1 MATTRAQL
9 RDALMSNYFALR
21 PQSGGGDF
29 KNMQG
34 DVLVMLGNCMSLMA
48 AGCYNRSWPQL
59 FSMLEQVHGGD
70 LTEDVRKMHLTVA
83 QFLKNIDIRAKD
95 SDVVDATIFEAMDRA
110 GWEKIPVPARTAWLA
125 MLGLY
130 HLSRVWVVGR
140 QRLEHGDLPAIA
152 FETVAQAAGQ
162 MMRIRDQKLDTFT
175 DGAAAMR
182 AATHYALLCGLS
194 VEDMVSAVRQAA
206 VTTDTKQPLDT
217 MSLLSADEADASK

>member
-1 MATTRAQL
+1 MAATRAQL
-9 RDALMSNYFALR
+9 RDSLMANYFALR

-34 DVLVMLGNCMSLMA
+34 DVIVMLGNCMSLMA

-59 FSMLEQVHGGD
+59 FALLEQVHDGD
-70 LTEDVRKMHLTVA
+70 LTEDVRRMHLVVA
-83 QFLKNIDIRAKD
+83 EFLKNIDIRAKD
-95 SDVVDATIFEAMDRA
+95 DDVVDTTIFEALDRA
-110 GWEKIPVPARTAWLA
+110 GWEDIPVAARTAWLA

-140 QRLEHGDLPAIA
+140 QRLEHGYLPAVA

-175 DGAAAMR
+175 DGAAAIR
-182 AATHYALLCGLS
+182 AATHYGLLCGLT
-194 VEDMVSAVRQAA
+194 VEDMVNAVRQAA
-206 VTTDTKQPLDT
+206 VSTDTKQPLDT
-217 MSLLSADEADASK
+217 MSLLSADEADADK